1 MRLEKLLIIIF
12 VLSLILFHFIVT
24 IEHL

>member
-1 MRLEKLLIIIF
+1 MKLKKSLIIIF
-12 VLSLILFHFIVT
+12 VLSLILFHFIFT